1 MGSITNR
8 RNTMEFVYVLEQGES
23 SEGGWI
29 VGLYNNEASAL
40 WELAIAFNEMYD
52 MFKDWRPGTTDNEDM
67 MPCWGSTGTSFDSG
81 CDYWEVNEKTVED

>member
-1 MGSITNR
+1 
-8 RNTMEFVYVLEQGES
+8 MEFVYVLEQGES

-67 MPCWGSTGTSFDSG
+67 MPRWYEIYRTGGPVEFDSG
-81 CDYWEVNEKTVED
+81 CDYWVVTKREIYD